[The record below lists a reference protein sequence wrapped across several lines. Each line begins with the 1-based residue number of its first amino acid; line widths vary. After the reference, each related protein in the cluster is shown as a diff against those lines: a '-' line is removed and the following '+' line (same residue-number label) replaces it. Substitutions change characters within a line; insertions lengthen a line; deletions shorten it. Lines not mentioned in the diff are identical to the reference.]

1 MRSKLFL
8 LFPHT
13 LGWEVTAHWNTF
25 LYFKWTPDFPLWS
38 SSHCQLAVIK
48 LLMEAVSQGRGQKT
62 RQMSHLVTAVTQ
74 PPSGQVTVRLPVT
87 EIHQWTIQVAL
98 VSCCLYS
105 ILKSFTVFLPKAPCI
120 IELPCRTNTL
130 VHERSL
136 AVLTCCWYSKTL
148 VCLSGSTGSPVN
160 TELFK
165 AGDKCVNTRWAL
177 QHRLH
182 INCKCKRLLLFR
194 SRGSRW
200 HETLK
205 PET

>member
-1 MRSKLFL
+1 MGTENKTNESPCHRGNTTPLRPSHCTTVCDWNTSVDHTGGISEL
-8 LFPHT
+8 LF
-13 LGWEVTAHWNTF
+13 VQ
-25 LYFKWTPDFPLWS
+25 Y
-38 SSHCQLAVIK
+38 IK
-48 LLMEAVSQGRGQKT
+48 ILQG
-62 RQMSHLVTAVTQ
+62 
-74 PPSGQVTVRLPVT
+74 
-87 EIHQWTIQVAL
+87 
-98 VSCCLYS
+98 
-105 ILKSFTVFLPKAPCI
+105 FLPKAPCI

-165 AGDKCVNTRWAL
+165 VGDKCVNTRWAL

-194 SRGSRW
+194 SRGSCW
-200 HETLK
+200 DETLK